1 MLKIITF
8 SILCAVLICTAIN
21 ASLAQVRTEII
32 VNMENPKV
40 TDAVLEPF
48 ATFPMYTYASAQFNA
63 RGQAIVQMN
72 LNKPIMAELKI
83 KEKNGKQVNHL
94 PIYLEPGTRLTVT
107 LKKETTSFRYSIEF
121 QGALSEENKDLQ
133 KIQTQ
138 IYLLTATNSPGF
150 NSEQSREKILK
161 ALEAK
166 DYSSGFKILIQNVT
180 ELILR
185 EYSLASQEKD
195 QKAYRTALQEL
206 LQTIQNENAWLSIF
220 EWPRL
225 FDKIFSRCETT
236 GLIKK
241 NKKRLDYIGNEEVR
255 NRYAIYNLNNQ
266 IKSRT
271 WFENPPKQII
281 AEITP
286 YITLDATKKELED
299 LIRFMEDT
307 EQGWGHLRT
316 APAPD
321 FTFEDINGNMITLS
335 DYRGKFVLLDVWNIY
350 CGPCMKQ
357 VPHLKKMEPTLEKMG
372 VVVIGV
378 SCDPQNIKDKWK
390 ATVEAKKM
398 AGIQVIMDNGRQSKF
413 LNDYYIPGFPTFCLI
428 NPDGY
433 VVNPYFKLYPEMPGF
448 MEYIQQKIDEYNNKK

>member
-1 MLKIITF
+1 MSKAITF
-8 SILCAVLICTAIN
+8 LIFCVALVCTIIN

-32 VNMENPKV
+32 VNVENPKV
-40 TDAVLEPF
+40 TSAVLEPF
-48 ATFPMYTYASAQFNA
+48 ATFPIYTYTFAQFDVH
-63 RGQAIVQMN
+63 GQAILQMD
-72 LNKPIMAELKI
+72 LDKPMMAELKI
-83 KEKNGKQVNHL
+83 KEKNGQHVNHL
-94 PIYLEPGTRLTVT
+94 PVYLEPGTHLTVT
-107 LKKETTSFRYSIEF
+107 LKKEATGFRCSAEF
-121 QGALSEENKDLQ
+121 QGVLSEENKDLQ

-138 IYLLTATNSPGF
+138 IYLLTATNSPSF
-150 NSEQSREKILK
+150 NPEQSRKEIMKTLDTK
-161 ALEAK
+161 SYVSE
-166 DYSSGFKILIQNVT
+166 FKILIKNIT

-185 EYSLASQEKD
+185 EHRLTSLERD
-195 QKAYRTALQEL
+195 QKAYKKDLQEI
-206 LQTIQNENAWLSIF
+206 LQAIQDENAWLSIF

-225 FDKIFSRCETT
+225 LDKIFSRCETI

-255 NRYAIYNLNNQ
+255 NRYAIYTLTNQ
-266 IKSRT
+266 VKSRT

-281 AEITP
+281 ADITP
-286 YITLDATKKELED
+286 YITLDATKKELTD
-299 LIRFMEDT
+299 LIQFMEKT

-357 VPHLKKMEPTLEKMG
+357 VPHLKRMEPALQKMG

-390 ATVEAKKM
+390 ATVEVKKM

-448 MEYIQQKIDEYNNKK
+448 IEYIQQKIDEYNSKE